1 MEKKQQL
8 FTDFTIKV
16 KSTKSLKKY
25 LESFKVNLPEKWFY
39 SEDKDYKDSNTFKI
53 LNKVIRIQTPWY
65 KSYHY
70 NTTFN
75 AGLIL
80 GLTDDSIILLKIEF
94 TIPIAEELIMEHLG
108 FIVNLFEIEI
118 LKTNKDY
125 HFFDHQFSLGGFTDE
140 NWHCV
145 DIREARLLRI
155 RSKSDNKI
163 YSLAHGENT
172 NVLDKTIFYTTPNNI
187 ALSMNIMKK
196 SFKRSYDMYKKLI
209 TSKKEK
215 KIEFKD
221 FEKFELFDLFEE
233 LQASIIFGYIAV
245 EAFTNAAI
253 PEDFTFKK
261 INEKGIEET
270 WNKENIER
278 WMQTSEK
285 ITKVLPEILK
295 STDIK
300 AESFWSNF
308 KKLEKIRNEIIH
320 QKTINKGTEL
330 NQSLYKDMLSST
342 IFDVIKS
349 SLKVIDFFYNL
360 NNAHP
365 YFPLGMGVA
374 KFQVNDVENIAEH
387 FKEITS

>member
-1 MEKKQQL
+1 MEKQQL
-8 FTDFTIKV
+8 FTDITIKA
-16 KSTKSLKKY
+16 KSKKSLKKY
-25 LESFKVNLPEKWFY
+25 LESFKSNLPVKWLY
-39 SEDKDYKDSNTFKI
+39 SEEKEYKDSDTFKI

-65 KSYHY
+65 KSDYH

-80 GLTDDSIILLKIEF
+80 GLTDDSITLLKIEF
-94 TIPIAEELIMEHLG
+94 TIPIADDLIMEHLG
-108 FIVNLFEIEI
+108 FVVNIFENEI
-118 LKTNKDY
+118 LKPNKDY
-125 HFFDHQFSLGGFTDE
+125 PFFDHQFSLGGFTDE

-172 NVLDKTIFYTTPNNI
+172 VIKDKTIFYTTPNNI

-196 SFKRSYDMYKKLI
+196 SFKRSFAMYNKLI
-209 TSKKEK
+209 SSKKDK
-215 KIEFKD
+215 KIDFKD
-221 FEKFELFDLFEE
+221 SERFELFDLFEE
-233 LQASIIFGYIAV
+233 LQTSIIFGYVAV

-270 WNKENIER
+270 WSKENIER

-285 ITKVLPEILK
+285 ISKILPEILK

-300 AESFWSNF
+300 LELFWTNF
-308 KKLEKIRNEIIH
+308 KDLEKIRNKIIH

-330 NQSLYKDMLSST
+330 NQSLYKDMLSPT
-342 IFDVIKS
+342 IFQTIKS
-349 SLKVIDFFYNL
+349 SIKVIDFFYNL

-365 YFPLGMGVA
+365 YFPLGMGIA
-374 KFQVNDVENIAEH
+374 KFQVSEVENISEH
-387 FKEITS
+387 FKAVED